1 MFDAN
6 TGSRQLRFGDD
17 YSSIRDPEGKRIYL
31 ETRPSYIIY
40 NIQRTP
46 GKKNFVTAPVAMPNR
61 ILKIIMNGVTGR
73 MGRTQH
79 LARSIVAIRQQ
90 GGLQLRNGETLWPE
104 PILVGRNE
112 RRLRSL
118 AEEHGLTL
126 WTTDLQEALS
136 DPDAEIYFDTQVTSE
151 RASAVKAAIAAGKH
165 IYCEKPIADDLRTAK
180 ELAELASSAGVK
192 NGVVQDKL
200 FLPGLRKLKA
210 LVENGFLWP
219 DPLGSRRVWLLG
231 F

>member
-1 MFDAN
+1 
-6 TGSRQLRFGDD
+6 
-17 YSSIRDPEGKRIYL
+17 
-31 ETRPSYIIY
+31 
-40 NIQRTP
+40 
-46 GKKNFVTAPVAMPNR
+46 MPYR

-73 MGRTQH
+73 IGRAQH

-151 RASAVKAAIAAGKH
+151 RAMSVSVGDH
-165 IYCEKPIADDLRTAK
+165 
-180 ELAELASSAGVK
+180 
-192 NGVVQDKL
+192 
-200 FLPGLRKLKA
+200 
-210 LVENGFLWP
+210 
-219 DPLGSRRVWLLG
+219 
-231 F
+231 